1 MVACRYLSF
10 VQGIV
15 DSDTLPLQVSRESL
29 QQHDSLKT
37 IKKKLVRKALDM
49 IKKLADAETAFAA
62 EDADSE
68 SLVQSHCTSMH
79 LLRILF
85 CIYSRTCLTFAII
98 CLLQHPVCRWLCFC
112 LHRDHRCSPSG
123 CVFCIFL
130 LYLWNHC

>member
-1 MVACRYLSF
+1 MLTTQCRSCSTDHAVLPSLVTHSVACRYLSF

-62 EDADSE
+62 EDADSKPCADTW
-68 SLVQSHCTSMH
+68 VCVNQSSHT
-79 LLRILF
+79 L
-85 CIYSRTCLTFAII
+85 
-98 CLLQHPVCRWLCFC
+98 
-112 LHRDHRCSPSG
+112 
-123 CVFCIFL
+123 
-130 LYLWNHC
+130 